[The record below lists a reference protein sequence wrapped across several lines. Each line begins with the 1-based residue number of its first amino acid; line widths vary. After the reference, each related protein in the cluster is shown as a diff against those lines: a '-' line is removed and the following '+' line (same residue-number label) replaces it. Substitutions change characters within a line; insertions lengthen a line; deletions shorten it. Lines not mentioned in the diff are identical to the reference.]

1 MDESSLSARLEA
13 VERWFAGNS
22 QARGELG
29 AAVSVWWRG
38 REVLSLAGGTM
49 TREGREPF
57 TAETLVPVWSATK
70 GMAAWACVRALRE
83 AEVALDS
90 PVCDVWP
97 DFEQAGK
104 GELTFRQM
112 LGHTGGLAVLDE
124 KVSITDQAAVARAL
138 ERQTPLAPPGTG
150 QGYHARTFGFLLD
163 EVLRRVTGARSLAE
177 YFEAVL
183 RAPLAAEFWLGLPPA
198 EDRRVA
204 TLYPGRMTEAYRHD
218 PFMRAFQTPGTV
230 TQRAFQSP
238 VGLGAVADFNRP
250 DTWRLGLASMGGV
263 GSARGL
269 ARLYAELTAG
279 TDPDARELE
288 HLVSDAED
296 VVLCR
301 RAAFGAGVMKDALD
315 PATGHKLAGLFG
327 SSVRA
332 FGHPGAGGSLAF
344 ADPEN
349 GLAFAYVMNQ
359 MELGVLPGEKALGL
373 VRALYGAG

>member
-1 MDESSLSARLEA
+1 MDDLSLSARLEA
-13 VERWFAGNS
+13 VERWFAENF

-29 AAVSVWWRG
+29 AAVSVWRGG

-83 AEVALDS
+83 AGVALDS
-90 PVCDVWP
+90 PVGDVWP

-104 GELTFRQM
+104 EELTFRQM

-124 KVSITDQAAVARAL
+124 KVSILDHAAVARAL
-138 ERQTPLAPPGTG
+138 ERQAPLTPPG

-177 YFEAVL
+177 YFETVL
-183 RAPLAAEFWLGLPPA
+183 RGPLAAEFWLGLPPT

-204 TLYPGRMTEAYRHD
+204 TLYPGRMTEAFRND

-269 ARLYAELTAG
+269 ARLYAELAAG
-279 TDPDARELE
+279 ADPDAAELE
-288 HLVSDAED
+288 RPVSDAED
-296 VVLCR
+296 AVLCR

-315 PATGHKLAGLFG
+315 PATGRKINLIFG
-327 SSVRA
+327 PSTRA

-373 VRALYGAG
+373 VRALYGVG